1 MMTQEEM
8 FLYDYMVETEIATA
22 KELNL
27 ARNLI
32 SGSWL
37 EVLNTVLY
45 ISTGYRSLKQLQ
57 DAEDEEEE

>member
-45 ISTGYRSLKQLQ
+45 ISTGYRSLEQLQ

>member
-22 KELNL
+22 EELNL
-27 ARNLI
+27 ARNLL

-37 EVLNTVLY
+37 YVLNSILFVR
-45 ISTGYRSLKQLQ
+45 TGYRSLEQYL
-57 DAEDEEEE
+57 DAEEEE

>member
-8 FLYDYMVETEIATA
+8 FLYDYMVEMKIATA
-22 KELNL
+22 QELNL

-37 EVLNTVLY
+37 DVLNSVLFVR
-45 ISTGYRSLKQLQ
+45 TGYRNLDQM
-57 DAEDEEEE
+57 EEEEGI